1 MPIPAEHK
9 GRYIYHFTHLVNLE
23 NIVENGLLSTNLK
36 NELGIEHV
44 DIANQ
49 DIQHQRA
56 TMTVTCGPG
65 GFVHDYVPFYFSA
78 RGPMLLSVLNSKNVD
93 QQFIIYLAIP
103 ISHVSRDDVV
113 FTSAS
118 ANTATP
124 PTFFE
129 NPADLGKLTWD
140 IIDSYDWSYSS
151 EDDRHAKM
159 AEVLIHRKLEISDV
173 EYVVVWNEGIRD
185 EVKRI
190 LKSVDA
196 APSTVFDGY
205 IRNYGGKQNH
215 QNHYFY
221 KFWLPKK
228 GKSVITGPCSLKVTF
243 DATVTNIIKKRQS
256 PIKSPQF
263 KNVSD
268 AIVQIEDDFSILPE
282 LEKIVDLETANQIH
296 WQSVGN
302 HSKRV
307 AKKITQQT
315 EYNSLPTYRKKI
327 LKLAAYLH
335 DIGKGVSRKDSKG
348 KQKVDTDHPVGAMP
362 MLERILS
369 EEFQQ
374 LSEEKIRQIV
384 RLVCYHDLIGD
395 ICGKDRD
402 RDQIIDVIDDIKDFD
417 MLSVISKADVAS
429 LIRNNKRILV
439 FQEIDPAQW
448 LAKITNQLPELR
460 QWVEDKLEEAE

>member
-1 MPIPAEHK
+1 MSIPAEHK
-9 GRYIYHFTHLVNLE
+9 GRYIYHFTHLDNLE

-36 NELGIEHV
+36 NELGIKHKN
-44 DIANQ
+44 IANF
-49 DIQHQRA
+49 DIQCRRA
-56 TMTVTCGPG
+56 NMSVTCGPG
-65 GFVHDYVPFYFSA
+65 GFVHDYVPFYFCA
-78 RGPMLLSVLNSKNVD
+78 RVPMLLSVLNSKNVD
-93 QQFIIYLAIP
+93 QQFIIYLAVS
-103 ISHVSRDDVV
+103 ISVVTRDNVV

-118 ANTATP
+118 ANTAIP
-124 PTFFE
+124 PSFF
-129 NPADLGKLTWD
+129 NDPSDLSNLNWEL
-140 IIDSYDWSYSS
+140 IDSNKWGHFES
-151 EDDRHAKM
+151 DDLHAKM
-159 AEVLIHRKLEISDV
+159 AEVIIHSKVEISDV
-173 EYVVVWNEGIRD
+173 EYVVVWNESIRD
-185 EVKRI
+185 EVQRI
-190 LKSVDA
+190 FKDIDG
-196 APSTVFDGY
+196 APSIEFDGC
-205 IRNYGGKQNH
+205 RNKY
-215 QNHYFY
+215 HYFN
-221 KFWLPKK
+221 KFL
-228 GKSVITGPCSLKVTF
+228 SDRRASLVTGPFFLKKAF
-243 DATVTNIIKKRQS
+243 DRTVTNIIEKRKS

-263 KNVSD
+263 QNLSD
-268 AIVQIEDDFSILPE
+268 AIVQIEKDFSILPE
-282 LEKIVDLETANQIH
+282 LEDIVDLETVNPMH
-296 WQSVGN
+296 WQSVGE

-307 AKKITQQT
+307 AIKITKQT
-315 EYNSLPTYRKKI
+315 EYNSLPKYRKKI

-335 DIGKGVSRKDSKG
+335 DIGKGVSQKDSKG

-362 MLERILS
+362 MLKRILS

-460 QWVEDKLEEAE
+460 QWVEDKLEEAK

>member
-1 MPIPAEHK
+1 MSIPTEHK
-9 GRYIYHFTHLVNLE
+9 GRYIYHFTYLDNLE
-23 NIVENGLLSTNLK
+23 NIIENGLLSTNLK

-49 DIQHQRA
+49 AIQCRRA
-56 TMTVTCGPG
+56 NMTVTCGPG
-65 GFVHDYVPFYFSA
+65 GSLHDYVPFYFSA
-78 RGPMLLSVLNSKNVD
+78 RTRMLLRILNSKNVD
-93 QQFIIYLAIP
+93 QQFIIYFAVP
-103 ISHVSRDDVV
+103 ISLVSRDDVV

-118 ANTATP
+118 ANTAIP

-129 NPADLGKLTWD
+129 NPSDLSNLNWEV
-140 IIDSYDWSYSS
+140 IDSNTWRHSS
-151 EDDRHAKM
+151 EDDRQAKM
-159 AEVLIHRKLEISDV
+159 AEVLIHRKVEISDI
-173 EYVVVWNEGIRD
+173 ENVVVWNEGIRK

-190 LKSVDA
+190 LKGIDA

-205 IRNYGGKQNH
+205 ILNYGGKEHH

-221 KFWLPKK
+221 KFWLRKK
-228 GKSVITGPCSLKVTF
+228 GKSVITGPCSLKATF
-243 DATVTNIIKKRQS
+243 DATVTRIIENRNSSIENPKFQ
-256 PIKSPQF
+256 
-263 KNVSD
+263 NVSD
-268 AIVQIEDDFSILPE
+268 AILQIKDDFSILPE
-282 LEKIVDLETANQIH
+282 LEEIVDLETVNPIH
-296 WQSVGN
+296 WQNVGN

-348 KQKVDTDHPVGAMP
+348 KQKVDDDHPVGAMT

-374 LSEEKIRQIV
+374 LSEKKIRQIV
-384 RLVCYHDLIGD
+384 MLVCYHDLIGD
-395 ICGKDRD
+395 IFGKERD
-402 RDQIIDVIDDIKDFD
+402 RDQIIDVIDDITDFD

-429 LIRNNKRILV
+429 LIRNNKRIV
-439 FQEIDPAQW
+439 IFQKIDPVQW
-448 LAKITNQLPELR
+448 LTRITNQLPELR